1 VLEPWKVLTL
11 INLSSWAILKKNV
24 KVEKPTFML
33 IGKLRGEKKL
43 SKIVAV
49 HSYKGGT
56 GKTLMSVNLAATF
69 AKHGKKV
76 CLFDLDFRAPSL
88 FAILKVENTEFW
100 LNDYL
105 NGKCEITKTLIDLSS
120 RLGGRDNFYA
130 SLANPTTEAIREMS
144 AKDRK
149 WEMRA
154 LGRLLSLRNVLLNDQ
169 HFDYLVFDTSPGLQ
183 YSSINAIVTA
193 DFVVVATTGDRSDV
207 DGTRRML
214 RELYNLF
221 EKKTGLVMNK
231 VLDPTSKSRLDELS
245 VKVKDVYQVPMLGLV
260 PCFCEVLRAEGNL
273 IFVQD
278 RSSHP
283 FTKILDEMARKIE
296 NNQVN

>member
-1 VLEPWKVLTL
+1 
-11 INLSSWAILKKNV
+11 
-24 KVEKPTFML
+24 M
-33 IGKLRGEKKL
+33 
-43 SKIVAV
+43 SKIIAV

-56 GKTLMSVNLAATF
+56 GKTLLSVNLAAIL
-69 AKHGKKV
+69 AKRGKKV

-88 FAILKVENTEFW
+88 FAVLKVDNAECW

-105 NGKCEITKTLIDLSS
+105 NGTCEINKVLIDLSS
-120 RLGGRDNFYA
+120 RVKGNGKFFTA
-130 SLANPTTEAIREMS
+130 LANPATEAIRDMS

-154 LGRLLSLRNVLLNDQ
+154 LGRLLSLRNTLLNEKE
-169 HFDYLVFDTSPGLQ
+169 FDYLIFDTSPGLQ

-193 DFVVVATTGDRSDV
+193 DYVVVATTGDRSDV

-221 EKKTGLVMNK
+221 EKKTGLVLNK
-231 VLDPTSKSRLDELS
+231 VLDSASKSKRDEMYN
-245 VKVKDVYQVPMLGLV
+245 KVRTIYQVPLLGLV
-260 PCFCEVLRAEGNL
+260 PCFCEILRAEGNS

-278 RSSHP
+278 KPDHP
-283 FTKILDEMARKIE
+283 FTKILDEMVKKIE
-296 NNQVN
+296 NNDVN

>member
-1 VLEPWKVLTL
+1 ME
-11 INLSSWAILKKNV
+11 
-24 KVEKPTFML
+24 M
-33 IGKLRGEKKL
+33 
-43 SKIVAV
+43 SKIIAV

-56 GKTLMSVNLAATF
+56 GKTSLSVNLAATF

-88 FAILKVENTEFW
+88 FAILKVENADYW

-105 NGKCEITKTLIDLSS
+105 NGKCGIDKVLVDLSS
-120 RLGGRDNFYA
+120 RIPGDGKFFA
-130 SLANPTTEAIREMS
+130 ALANPSTEAIREMS

-154 LGRLLSLRNVLLNDQ
+154 LGKLLSLRNVLLTEKN
-169 HFDYLVFDTSPGLQ
+169 FDYLVFDTSPGLQ

-231 VLDPTSKSRLDELS
+231 VLDPASKKGELGAR
-245 VKVKDVYQVPMLGLV
+245 VKNVYQVPMLGMV

-273 IFVQD
+273 IFAQD
-278 RSSHP
+278 KPNHP

-296 NNQVN
+296 NNEVN